1 MSHLLLNSFKI
12 QIKNMEITSSER
24 FTLKMKSKIF
34 FIQEDDDGQKRG
46 ERPLFL
52 SVIKAMMDK
61 KEKTPLLSVRHEGDD
76 GQKKRERPGFC
87 PS

>member
-1 MSHLLLNSFKI
+1 
-12 QIKNMEITSSER
+12 
-24 FTLKMKSKIF
+24 MKSKIF
-34 FIQEDDDGQKRG
+34 FNQEDDDGQKRG